1 MDKKT
6 FIKQYIAKLQN
17 ILDIVDKNEIT
28 QIIELLDSLDR
39 TGNVIYFIGNGGSAA
54 TVSHMVNDFGTGLRR
69 RGLKNLN
76 VVSLADN
83 MSVITA
89 VGNDIGFEN
98 TFYMQIKDI
107 ITANDVLFAVSCSGN
122 SPNIIR
128 AVEYAKSIGSTIV
141 GVTGFDGGKL
151 KKLSDISFHVPTQKG
166 EYGLCEDVHMILDH
180 VIYSYYTKD
189 SND

>member
-1 MDKKT
+1 
-6 FIKQYIAKLQN
+6 
-17 ILDIVDKNEIT
+17 
-28 QIIELLDSLDR
+28 
-39 TGNVIYFIGNGGSAA
+39 
-54 TVSHMVNDFGTGLRR
+54 
-69 RGLKNLN
+69 
-76 VVSLADN
+76 